1 MRLLSVPSI
10 RQRLILVFGV
20 IALVGSCLAGLV
32 LFKVLS
38 YEVRHQEVT
47 EVRGKVEL
55 ITHLAAIQE
64 HPTDA
69 GAFRKSLTN
78 LLGEHEYLEVWILD
92 PQGSVIYGK
101 PFPTERYGVP
111 TGRFTFNMADGRR
124 LRGLGTKISSDELP
138 NYSLVVAMDTERGD
152 KLLYAFGVILLAVCL
167 VWVAFVSVFATWAVR
182 RSLSSIDRLSDQAAR
197 IGPRD
202 VSVRLPTE
210 NIDIELRKLS
220 TAFNYALDRVQDAYR
235 RLEGFNADVAHEL
248 RTPLASLINGSE
260 VILGKPRSAEELR
273 TTIISNL
280 EELES
285 LQLMVSDMLFLAR
298 ADTGAVAAELT
309 LTCIR
314 SEVGIVLDY
323 YEAVL
328 ESADVR
334 VNVVGDAGV
343 LANARLIRQAIS
355 NLVSNA
361 VKATPQ
367 GETISIE
374 IHSDLESV
382 HIKVRNRGPGISEED
397 LPRIFER
404 FFRADSSR
412 TQRPQGH
419 GLGLSIVSAI
429 ARMHGGG
436 TFARS
441 GDGWTEIGF
450 YIGRKVIVNAG

>member
-1 MRLLSVPSI
+1 MH
-10 RQRLILVFGV
+10 QRLILVFGA
-20 IALVGSCLAGLV
+20 IALVGSFLAGLV

-38 YEVRHQEVT
+38 YEVRHQETT
-47 EVRGKVEL
+47 EVQGKVEL

-64 HPTDA
+64 NPFDV
-69 GAFRKSLTN
+69 GAFQKSLAN

-101 PFPTERYGVP
+101 PFPAERYGVP
-111 TGRFTFNMADGRR
+111 NGKFAFDMPDGRR
-124 LRGLGTKISSDELP
+124 LRGLGTKIVLDETL
-138 NYSLVVAMDTERGD
+138 NYSLVVATDTKRGD
-152 KLLYAFGVILLAVCL
+152 KLLYAFGVTLLAVCL
-167 VWVAFVSVFATWAVR
+167 AWVAFVSAFATWAVR
-182 RSLSSIDRLSDQAAR
+182 RSLSSIDRLSNQAAH
-197 IGPRD
+197 IGLQD
-202 VSVRLPTE
+202 VSVRLPVE
-210 NIDIELRKLS
+210 SIDIELRNLA
-220 TAFNYALDRVQDAYR
+220 TAFNHALDRVQDAYR

-248 RTPLASLINGSE
+248 RTPLANLISGSE
-260 VILGKPRSAEELR
+260 IILGRPRSTEELR
-273 TTIISNL
+273 ATIISNL

-285 LQLMVSDMLFLAR
+285 LQLMVNDMLFLAR
-298 ADTGAVAAELT
+298 ADSGAVAAELT

-314 SEVGIVLDY
+314 SEVGTVLDY

-334 VNVVGDAGV
+334 VNVVGDADV
-343 LANARLIRQAIS
+343 LANARLIRRAIS

-367 GETISIE
+367 GERISIE

-382 HIKVRNRGPGISEED
+382 HIKVRNHGPVISEEN

-450 YIGRKVIVNAG
+450 YIGRNVMTQ